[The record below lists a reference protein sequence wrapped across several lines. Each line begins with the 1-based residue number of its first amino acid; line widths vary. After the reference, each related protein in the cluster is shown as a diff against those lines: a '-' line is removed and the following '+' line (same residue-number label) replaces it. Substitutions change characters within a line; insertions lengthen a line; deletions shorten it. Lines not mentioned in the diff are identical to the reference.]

1 MCIDQLNNG
10 ANAVGCNLQERGAP
24 LHYSGNFWW
33 SKSSHI
39 RNLPKIVDN
48 YYNTPEFLVSS
59 IDGVYKSLWH
69 SEVNQ
74 YYTPYQANMY
84 ENRPINVQ
92 TMERK
97 NGGVYYS

>member
-1 MCIDQLNNG
+1 
-10 ANAVGCNLQERGAP
+10 

-39 RNLPKIVDN
+39 RYLTKIVDT

-69 SEVNQ
+69 SEVNNFIS
-74 YYTPYQANMY
+74 PYPANLY
-84 ENRPINVQ
+84 ENRTINVQ